1 MESMMNNDTQ
11 TQEAQEENF
20 VYEVEDETP
29 VVEKKLETKPEKEVE
44 EDRTIVQEKTEEPE
58 ELEAYSDNVQK
69 RINQLT
75 AKRKQALEEA
85 DAAYNFAQQQKDEN
99 EQLKQQLN
107 QLNQGYT
114 SEFGNRIES
123 QTAQAKK
130 LYKEAFD
137 AGDADK
143 MSEASDLMAKLAI
156 ENERLRIQKAR
167 TEQAGTTRDNEAK
180 GDVQQTPTQTRQTA
194 QKQDLDPKLQK
205 WLDNNSWFGSDMVMT
220 RGAQAIHEQLVA
232 QEGFDPSTDDYYS
245 EVSKRMAGEFPHK
258 FKGVQKNAQSV
269 APASSGRSIKKGGKK
284 TIELT
289 PGQVAFAKKMRIPLE
304 KYAQE
309 VAKIEKNKGAA

>member
-1 MESMMNNDTQ
+1 MNEAQ
-11 TQEAQEENF
+11 TQEVEEEKF
-20 VYEVEDETP
+20 VYEVDDDATASEEKVENPT
-29 VVEKKLETKPEKEVE
+29 EKKVE
-44 EDRTIVQEKTEEPE
+44 EDRTIVREKAEEPE
-58 ELEAYSDNVQK
+58 ELEAYSENVQK

-85 DAAYNFAQQQKDEN
+85 DAAFNFAQQQKNEN
-99 EQLKQQLN
+99 DQLKQQLN

-130 LYKEAFD
+130 LFKEAFD
-137 AGDADK
+137 AGDSDK
-143 MSEASDLMAKLAI
+143 MAEAQDLMAKLAI
-156 ENERLRIQKAR
+156 ENERLRIQKIR
-167 TEQAGTTRDNEAK
+167 TEQAGTAQNNEAK
-180 GDVQQTPTQTRQTA
+180 VNAEAKQNQQRQA
-194 QKQDLDPKLQK
+194 PQKQDLEPKLQK
-205 WLDNNSWFGSDMVMT
+205 WLDNNSWFGQDMVMT
-220 RGAQAIHEQLVA
+220 RGAQAIHETLVA
-232 QEGFDPSTDDYYS
+232 SEGFDPASDDYYN
-245 EVSKRMAGEFPHK
+245 EVSKRMATEFPHK
-258 FKGVQKNAQSV
+258 FKGGQRNAQSV
-269 APASSGRSIKKGGKK
+269 APASSGRSMKKGGKK

>member
-1 MESMMNNDTQ
+1 MESMMNNEAQ
-11 TQEAQEENF
+11 TQEAEEEKF
-20 VYEVEDETP
+20 VYEIDDDTSVSEEKEVSP
-29 VVEKKLETKPEKEVE
+29 EKKVE
-44 EDRTIVQEKTEEPE
+44 EDRTIVQEEPE

-85 DAAYNFAQQQKDEN
+85 DAAFNFAQQQKNEN
-99 EQLKQQLN
+99 DQLKQQLN

-130 LYKEAFD
+130 LFKEAFD
-137 AGDADK
+137 VGDSDK
-143 MSEASDLMAKLAI
+143 MAEAQDLMAKLAI
-156 ENERLRIQKAR
+156 ENERLRIQKIR
-167 TEQAGTTRDNEAK
+167 TEQAGTAQSNEAK
-180 GDVQQTPTQTRQTA
+180 VNAEAKQNQQRQA
-194 QKQDLDPKLQK
+194 PQKQDLEPKLQK
-205 WLDNNSWFGSDMVMT
+205 WLDGNSWFGQDMVMT
-220 RGAQAIHEQLVA
+220 RGAQAIHETLVA
-232 QEGFDPSTDDYYS
+232 SEGFDPASDDYYN
-245 EVSKRMAGEFPHK
+245 EVSKRMATEFPHK
-258 FKGVQKNAQSV
+258 FKGGQKNAQSV
-269 APASSGRSIKKGGKK
+269 APASSGRSMKKGGKK

>member
-1 MESMMNNDTQ
+1 MDNETQ
-11 TQEAQEENF
+11 TQEVQEEKF
-20 VYEVEDETP
+20 VYEVEDDTP
-29 VVEKKLETKPEKEVE
+29 VAEEKVETSPEKKE
-44 EDRTIVQEKTEEPE
+44 EENRTIVREKSEEPE
-58 ELEAYSDNVQK
+58 ELENYSKDVQK

-85 DAAYNFAQQQKDEN
+85 EAAFNFAQQQKYEN
-99 EQLKQQLN
+99 DQLKQQLS

-137 AGDADK
+137 AGDAEK
-143 MSEASDLMAKLAI
+143 LSEATDLMAKLSI
-156 ENERLRIQKAR
+156 ENERLRIQKVR
-167 TEQAGTTRDNEAK
+167 TEQAGAARNNEAQSAN
-180 GDVQQTPTQTRQTA
+180 QQNAQKTRQTP
-194 QKQDLDPKLQK
+194 QKQELDPKLQN
-205 WLDNNSWFGSDMVMT
+205 WLNNNSWFGTDMVMT

-232 QEGFDPSTDDYYS
+232 QEGFDPSTDEYYI
-245 EVSKRMAGEFPHK
+245 EVSKRIAGEFPHK
-258 FKGVQKNAQSV
+258 FKGGQKNAQSV
-269 APASSGRSIKKGGKK
+269 APASNGRSLKKGGKK

-309 VAKIEKNKGAA
+309 VAKIEKQKGVA

>member
-1 MESMMNNDTQ
+1 MNNDTQ

-20 VYEVEDETP
+20 VYEIEDETP
-29 VVEKKLETKPEKEVE
+29 IVDKKLETSPEKEVE
-44 EDRTIVQEKTEEPE
+44 EDRTIVREKSEEPE

-85 DAAYNFAQQQKDEN
+85 EAAFNFAQQQKNEN

-167 TEQAGTTRDNEAK
+167 TEQAGAARDNETK
-180 GDVQQTPTQTRQTA
+180 GDVKQTPTETRQTN

-205 WLDNNSWFGSDMVMT
+205 WLDGNSWFGTDMVMT

-232 QEGFDPSTDDYYS
+232 QEGFDPSTDDYYI

>member
-1 MESMMNNDTQ
+1 MENMMNNETE
-11 TQEAQEENF
+11 TQEAQEEKF
-20 VYEVEDETP
+20 VYEVEEDAPVAEEKAETLP
-29 VVEKKLETKPEKEVE
+29 EKKDE
-44 EDRTIVQEKTEEPE
+44 EDRTIVREKSEESE
-58 ELEAYSDNVQK
+58 EHENYSKDVQK

-85 DAAYNFAQQQKDEN
+85 EAAFNFAQQQKNEN
-99 EQLKQQLN
+99 EQLKQQLS

-137 AGDADK
+137 AGDAEK

-167 TEQAGTTRDNEAK
+167 VDQTRATGDNEAK
-180 GDVQQTPTQTRQTA
+180 GNVEQNVSQARQT
-194 QKQDLDPKLQK
+194 QEKQELDPKLQK
-205 WLDNNSWFGSDMVMT
+205 WLDNNSWFGTDIVMT
-220 RGAQAIHEQLVA
+220 SGARAIHEQLVG
-232 QEGFDPSTDDYYS
+232 QEGFDPSTDDYYT
-245 EVSKRMAGEFPHK
+245 EVSRRMAIEFPHK
-258 FKGVQKNAQSV
+258 FKGGQKNTQSV
-269 APASSGRSIKKGGKK
+269 APASSGRSLKKGGKK

-309 VAKIEKNKGAA
+309 VAKIEKQKGVA

>member
-1 MESMMNNDTQ
+1 MDN
-11 TQEAQEENF
+11 EAQTEEVQEEKF
-20 VYEVEDETP
+20 VYEVEDEAP
-29 VVEKKLETKPEKEVE
+29 VAEEKVETSPEKKDE
-44 EDRTIVQEKTEEPE
+44 EDRTIVREKSENSE
-58 ELEAYSDNVQK
+58 ELENYSKDVQK

-85 DAAYNFAQQQKDEN
+85 DAAFNFAQQQKHEN
-99 EQLKQQLN
+99 DQLKQQLS

-137 AGDADK
+137 AGDAEK

-156 ENERLRIQKAR
+156 ENERLRIQKVR
-167 TEQAGTTRDNEAK
+167 TEQAGAVGNNEAQS
-180 GDVQQTPTQTRQTA
+180 GNQQNAQKTRQTP
-194 QKQDLDPKLQK
+194 QKQELDPKLQN
-205 WLDNNSWFGSDMVMT
+205 WLNNNSWFGTDMGMT

-232 QEGFDPSTDDYYS
+232 QEGFDPSTDEYYA
-245 EVSKRMAGEFPHK
+245 EVSKRIAGEFPHK
-258 FKGVQKNAQSV
+258 FKGGQKNAQSV
-269 APASSGRSIKKGGKK
+269 APASSGRSLKKGGKK

-309 VAKIEKNKGAA
+309 VAKIENQKGVA

>member
-1 MESMMNNDTQ
+1 MNNEAQ
-11 TQEAQEENF
+11 TQEAEEEKF
-20 VYEVEDETP
+20 VYEIDDDTSVSEEKAASP
-29 VVEKKLETKPEKEVE
+29 EKKVE
-44 EDRTIVQEKTEEPE
+44 EDRTIVQEEPE

-85 DAAYNFAQQQKDEN
+85 DAAFNFAQQQKNEN
-99 EQLKQQLN
+99 DQLKQQLN

-130 LYKEAFD
+130 LFKEAFD
-137 AGDADK
+137 VGDSDK
-143 MSEASDLMAKLAI
+143 MAEAQDLMAKLAI
-156 ENERLRIQKAR
+156 ENERLRIQKIR
-167 TEQAGTTRDNEAK
+167 TEQAGTAQSNAAQVNAET
-180 GDVQQTPTQTRQTA
+180 QQTQQRQA
-194 QKQDLDPKLQK
+194 PQKQDLEPKLQK
-205 WLDNNSWFGSDMVMT
+205 WLDNNSWFGQDMVMT
-220 RGAQAIHEQLVA
+220 RGAQAIHETLVA
-232 QEGFDPSTDDYYS
+232 SEGFDPASDDYYN
-245 EVSKRMAGEFPHK
+245 EVSKRMATEFPHK
-258 FKGVQKNAQSV
+258 FKGGQKNAQSV
-269 APASSGRSIKKGGKK
+269 APASNGRSMKKGGKK